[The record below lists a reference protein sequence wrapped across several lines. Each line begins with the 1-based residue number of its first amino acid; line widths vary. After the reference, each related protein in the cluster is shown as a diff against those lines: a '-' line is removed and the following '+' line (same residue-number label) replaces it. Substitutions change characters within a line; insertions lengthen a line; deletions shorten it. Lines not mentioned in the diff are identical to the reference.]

1 MTARAWDA
9 GRTECKTGTNRFV
22 SLFAADT
29 AIAWFFPAG
38 FILIG
43 GAMVAFALR
52 AKRARASWEATASR
66 APGEVTDLRWQSV
79 GQAGDRTPLAFPV
92 LRFSLPDGRTVE
104 TQSTWGTNP
113 PPAKPGAQVT
123 VLYDP
128 ADPTRASVPA
138 GGTASL
144 VSWVIVALGGL
155 LVFVG
160 LAAAVFL
167 AMVL

>member
-1 MTARAWDA
+1 M
-9 GRTECKTGTNRFV
+9 GTNRFMH
-22 SLFAADT
+22 LLAADT

-38 FILIG
+38 FVLIG

-52 AKRARASWEATASR
+52 AKRARARWEASASR

-79 GQAGDRTPLAFPV
+79 GHAGDRTPLAFPV

-138 GGTASL
+138 GGTASI

-155 LVFVG
+155 LVLVG

-167 AMVL
+167 ATVL